1 MGPYYRLVCRI
12 LRALV
17 YCRGMVDTMKA
28 LTLTQPW
35 ATLVAIGAK
44 RIETRSWFTSYR
56 GPLAIHAAKGFPKW
70 ARDFTAEPVCYE
82 AVKVSGPYPMM
93 YAAYPTGAVL
103 ATCRLVAVKL
113 IVDSRTAIG
122 MCADAPRMLPPPEPE
137 VSFGD
142 YEPGRYAWI
151 LEDVRQFPEPIPTK
165 GALGLW
171 EWTAPA
177 GDVA

>member
-1 MGPYYRLVCRI
+1 
-12 LRALV
+12 
-17 YCRGMVDTMKA
+17 MKA

-44 RIETRSWFTSYR
+44 RIETRSWGTSYR

-82 AVKVSGPYPMM
+82 AVKKSGPYSMM
-93 YAAYPTGAVL
+93 YAAYPTGTVL

-113 IVDSRTAIG
+113 IVDSRTALG
-122 MCADAPRMLPPPEPE
+122 PWDAARMLPPSEPE
-137 VSFGD
+137 FSFGD

-151 LEDVRQFPEPIPTK
+151 LEDVRQFPEPIPAK

-171 EWTAPA
+171 EWIAEPA
-177 GDVA
+177 GGPTE